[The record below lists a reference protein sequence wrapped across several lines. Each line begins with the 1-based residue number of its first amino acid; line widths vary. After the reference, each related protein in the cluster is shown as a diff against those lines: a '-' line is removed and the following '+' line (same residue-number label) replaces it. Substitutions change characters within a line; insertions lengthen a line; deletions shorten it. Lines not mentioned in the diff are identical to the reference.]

1 MLILSASVAR
11 GTFVLCEYDASTG
24 ADDLTEISRKVLPKI
39 PRTGAI
45 RSYVYGGH
53 TFNYLLDKDLIF
65 LCIAAPTATEL
76 VFEFLNEFRRTFESL
91 SRRSNREV
99 ELARMLRDLIMRYN
113 SDGGGRVQ
121 QVERDLEDV
130 TDMMRNNLGKVME
143 RGERIDSLLDKT
155 SALKAE
161 SVSFRSSAK
170 RYNDDLWWKDQRGK
184 MFLCILALAI
194 VVILTWLIVHNS
206 EAGFF
211 LGCLWFKNTT

>member
-76 VFEFLNEFRRTFESL
+76 VFEFLNEFRRTFE
-91 SRRSNREV
+91 EHH
-99 ELARMLRDLIMRYN
+99 
-113 SDGGGRVQ
+113 Q
-121 QVERDLEDV
+121 
-130 TDMMRNNLGKVME
+130 
-143 RGERIDSLLDKT
+143 
-155 SALKAE
+155 
-161 SVSFRSSAK
+161 
-170 RYNDDLWWKDQRGK
+170 
-184 MFLCILALAI
+184 
-194 VVILTWLIVHNS
+194 
-206 EAGFF
+206 
-211 LGCLWFKNTT
+211 

>member
-1 MLILSASVAR
+1 MLILSAAVAR

-76 VFEFLNEFRRTFESL
+76 VFEFLNEFRRTFEAV

-113 SDGGGRVQ
+113 MENGGGRVE
-121 QVERDLEDV
+121 QVERDLEEV
-130 TDMMRNNLGKVME
+130 TDVMRNNLGKVIE

-170 RYNDDLWWKDQRGK
+170 RYNDDLWWRDQRGK
-184 MFLCILALAI
+184 MFLGIVAMAAI
-194 VVILTWLIVHNS
+194 VILTWFMLRPEKPPDGS
-206 EAGFF
+206 
-211 LGCLWFKNTT
+211 